1 MYLSELRT
9 FMEHQIKTYQKVN
22 HIEILFGKAITP
34 EIFKTIY
41 RDNSEC
47 EFAKLIKDF
56 RNFKLS
62 YSQGKMY
69 QYMDYSLKT
78 FNNKYNVTHK
88 NRNLEKLEIKNAK
101 YDMLVLNIN
110 KEILEEFPLHKNYNE
125 ELEYDELNVHISGDS
140 HDQLLIFQKKGEYHM
155 LKMELKLDLNLPYT
169 YMDALMKDIEKVLKI
184 LEENGF
190 TFN

>member
-78 FNNKYNVTHK
+78 YNNKYNVTHK